1 MIFVTFCGFSDE
13 ANGLLFTK
21 IPFECLRHNNSGEL
35 LVSIGGT
42 TMICV
47 TLQGFADK
55 AYRDRRKSIA
65 EMAFDYKQ

>member
-1 MIFVTFCGFSDE
+1 MS
-13 ANGLLFTK
+13 
-21 IPFECLRHNNSGEL
+21 
-35 LVSIGGT
+35 SIGAI